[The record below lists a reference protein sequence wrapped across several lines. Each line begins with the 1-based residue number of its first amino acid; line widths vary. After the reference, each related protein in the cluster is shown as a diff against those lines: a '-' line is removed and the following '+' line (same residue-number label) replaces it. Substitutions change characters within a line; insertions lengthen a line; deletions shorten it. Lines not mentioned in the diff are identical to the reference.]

1 MFLISLN
8 LPLSLLHFTRF
19 RDFAETFAFRTYGS
33 WWQSKTLKSRCEEFV
48 PQDCPVLRADDFIVL
63 QFEDYVFPSS
73 IRIYETYNPGAVIR
87 IWAYTLSEKWQS
99 IWEASEDWFTEK
111 YPPRARM
118 FSPAIKRL
126 QSPTRTIR
134 LEFNHSRLEYFT
146 EIDAVVLIGRK
157 FTLKQAHYRNLL
169 KRKQKSY
176 KGPIQKRL
184 EMVCFRPHIKG
195 NQEKTIEEFFKYDF
209 NKFVKEAGLLDAET
223 ASDTGSSS
231 SDLTLNDLPYE
242 VLFKILSFLDLKSLF
257 RVAQVCRNLYD
268 IATDPL
274 LYTEVN
280 LKTYWHLTNSGLLKS
295 LIKRGRLMRKL
306 DLSWCGLFNSVTA
319 ADFREFVR
327 ANGASLTH
335 LRLNCCKFLN
345 ASCIELIGFVCDNLK
360 ELSLRN
366 FTPSNGRE
374 FCALAS
380 LTHLERLD
388 LFRCGIETQPLQRI
402 LRSNP
407 RLKHLNLGLSNLAV
421 NMDEVAQ
428 TLAQYNRDIVSVDFW
443 KSHSFNSVG
452 LTALATCSNL
462 EEVDFGWCLREE
474 PPPTE
479 ALRLFLTSCPKIRKL
494 FLAAIRGLTDR
505 DLENIANLCPNL
517 EQLDLMGIFGITTD
531 KVEE

>member
-1 MFLISLN
+1 MYSFCFS
-8 LPLSLLHFTRF
+8 
-19 RDFAETFAFRTYGS
+19 DFPETFAFRTYGD
-33 WWQSKTLKSRCEEFV
+33 WWHQKTLKSRLEEFV
-48 PQDCPVLRADDFIVL
+48 PQDCSKLCADDFIVL
-63 QFEDYVFPSS
+63 QFEDYVFPET

-87 IWAYTLSEKWQS
+87 IWAYTITERWRLL
-99 IWEASEDWFTEK
+99 WEASEDWWTEK
-111 YPPRARM
+111 YPDKRARM
-118 FSPAIKRL
+118 FAPNIKRL
-126 QSPTRTIR
+126 QFPTRTIR

-157 FTLKQAHYRNLL
+157 YNFNQAHYKNLL
-169 KRKQKSY
+169 KRKQNNLY

-184 EMVCFRPHIKG
+184 EMVRFRPHIRG
-195 NQEKTIEEFFKYDF
+195 DREKTIEEFFKYDF
-209 NKFVKEAGLLDAET
+209 NRFVKEAGLLEC
-223 ASDTGSSS
+223 DTVPESESCLS
-231 SDLTLNDLPYE
+231 LNDLPYE
-242 VLFKILSFLDLKSLF
+242 ILFKILSFLDLKSLF

-268 IATDPL
+268 VATDPL

-280 LKTYWHLTNSGLLKS
+280 LKTYWHVTNSGLLQS

-319 ADFREFVR
+319 SDFREFIR
-327 ANGASLTH
+327 ANGGSLMN

-345 ASCIELIGFVCDNLK
+345 GSCIELIGTTCDNLK

-366 FTPSNGRE
+366 YTPSNGRD
-374 FCALAS
+374 FNVLAN
-380 LTHLERLD
+380 LQHLERLD
-388 LFRCGIETQPLQRI
+388 LFRCGVETQPLLRI

-407 RLKHLNLGLSNLAV
+407 RLKHLNVGLSNLAV

-428 TLAQYNRDIVSVDFW
+428 TLAQYNHEIISVDFW

-452 LTALATCSNL
+452 LMALATCTDL

-474 PPPTE
+474 QPPTE
-479 ALRLFLTSCPKIRKL
+479 ALRLFLTGCPKLKKL

>member
-1 MFLISLN
+1 MLTFALFFFS
-8 LPLSLLHFTRF
+8 
-19 RDFAETFAFRTYGS
+19 DFPETFAFRTYGD
-33 WWQSKTLKSRCEEFV
+33 WWQSKTLKSRLEEFV
-48 PQDCPVLRADDFIVL
+48 PQDNPGLRADDFIVL
-63 QFEDYVFPSS
+63 QFEDYVFPDS

-87 IWAYTLSEKWQS
+87 IWAYTITERWLQL
-99 IWEASEDWFTEK
+99 WEASEDWWTEK

-118 FSPAIKRL
+118 FSPNIRKI
-126 QSPTRTIR
+126 QFPTRTIR
-134 LEFNHSRLEYFT
+134 IEFNHARLEYFT
-146 EIDAVVLIGRK
+146 EIDAVVLIGK
-157 FTLKQAHYRNLL
+157 KYNLNQTNYRNLL
-169 KRKQKSY
+169 RRKQQLI

-184 EMVCFRPHIKG
+184 EMVSFRPRLKG
-195 NQEKTIEEFFKYDF
+195 DRDKTIEEFFRTDF
-209 NKFVKEAGLLDAET
+209 NRFVKEAGLLEPD
-223 ASDTGSSS
+223 DTPNNFDGPLS
-231 SDLTLNDLPYE
+231 LNDLPYE

-280 LKTYWHLTNSGLLKS
+280 LKHYWHLTNGGILQS

-306 DLSWCGLFNSVTA
+306 DLSWCGLFNSVTPN
-319 ADFREFVR
+319 DFREFIK
-327 ANGASLTH
+327 ANGGTLAH

-345 ASCIELIGFVCDNLK
+345 ATCIELIGNTCDNLK

-366 FTPSNGRE
+366 YTPSNGRE
-374 FCALAS
+374 FNALTG
-380 LTHLERLD
+380 LCQLERLD
-388 LFRCGIETQPLQRI
+388 LFRCGIETQPLLRI

-407 RLKHLNLGLSNLAV
+407 RLKHLNVGLSNLAV
-421 NMDEVAQ
+421 NMDEVAL
-428 TLAQYNRDIVSVDFW
+428 TLAQYNREIISLDFW

-452 LTALATCSNL
+452 LTALATCSSL

-479 ALRLFLTSCPKIRKL
+479 ALRFFLTGCPNLKKL

-505 DLENIANLCPNL
+505 DLENISNLCPNL